1 MADFC
6 LSLDLNKL
14 NYDHCLQKTR
24 LILCLFFFLSKCALI
39 SEWLDICAGKQDQN
53 IIKSKWSHDLSTF
66 QHFSCF
72 DQRMIKERDFY
83 YFTFHLLHWIIQK
96 IF

>member
-1 MADFC
+1 MIIVYRKQD
-6 LSLDLNKL
+6 LS
-14 NYDHCLQKTR
+14 YV
-24 LILCLFFFLSKCALI
+24 FFFLSKCALI
-39 SEWLDICAGKQDQN
+39 SECLDICAGKQDQN

-96 IF
+96 NILNHILKF